1 MARNASFLDGW
12 GLRAGKCTKTEGS
25 IRAVPLQAIAL
36 EALERLPARA
46 DT

>member
-1 MARNASFLDGW
+1 MR
-12 GLRAGKCTKTEGS
+12 RAFAHGRLKGPKTS
-25 IRAVPLQAIAL
+25 RSVRAVPLQAIAL